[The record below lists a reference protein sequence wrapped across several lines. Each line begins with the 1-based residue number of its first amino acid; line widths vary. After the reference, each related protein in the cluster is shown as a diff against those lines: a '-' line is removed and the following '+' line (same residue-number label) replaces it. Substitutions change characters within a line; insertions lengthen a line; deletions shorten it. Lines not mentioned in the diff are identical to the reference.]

1 MQVYTKLLSNS
12 LSNRYNNIQNVFKES
27 IYLFLIAS
35 IVATE
40 LETLPPQPPTIKPGP
55 EIERVPEPIAIS
67 HAKCC
72 KSIGVPEMCSGLC
85 MDIKDSA
92 TRSRASSWLNACA
105 NFERA
110 IENCFKMIAKEGIH
124 TNYKEGVSE

>member
-1 MQVYTKLLSNS
+1 MQVYTKFLSNS
-12 LSNRYNNIQNVFKES
+12 LSNRYNNIQNVCKES
-27 IYLFLIAS
+27 IHRFLIAS
-35 IVATE
+35 MVAAE
-40 LETLPPQPPTIKPGP
+40 LETLASLPPTIKPGP

-92 TRSRASSWLNACA
+92 TRIRARSWLNACA
-105 NFERA
+105 NFEKA
-110 IENCFKMIAKEGIH
+110 IENCFKMIAKEGI
-124 TNYKEGVSE
+124 NKNNKERISV